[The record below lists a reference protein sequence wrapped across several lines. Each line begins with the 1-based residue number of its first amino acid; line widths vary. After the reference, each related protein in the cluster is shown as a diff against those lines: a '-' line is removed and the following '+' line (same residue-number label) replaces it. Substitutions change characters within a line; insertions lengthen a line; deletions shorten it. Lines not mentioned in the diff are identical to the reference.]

1 MGWEAHAAV
10 ARLLDEPDEH
20 RTAARAIVERMAA
33 DLKDDDLRAGL
44 LQRARP

>member
-1 MGWEAHAAV
+1 MN
-10 ARLLDEPDEH
+10 EPDEH
-20 RTAARAIVERMAA
+20 RAAARAIVERVAA